1 MGCLTSANKITWKV
15 KNMGSWTVGFSWTT
29 GFNSFL
35 PRPLPIPSEWMR
47 RGKWAPG
54 SVCSYTT
61 YLASG
66 APRPELWEMLTW
78 TLVDVCLA
86 LAVSWLSHSPEPYD
100 NTYSYCVLPVFLL
113 HWGNRDQG
121 LWILP
126 QLSALCP
133 SARVS
138 SRPILNSVPLL
149 SCMTLGKSFHL
160 SELLSLLIWKW
171 GNVSPDDGVNVVPRP
186 PLSPEGRRKW
196 TVVTLESPTLTNLCL
211 HLSPPLLTPSHLK
224 PLSWGPGG
232 EGGWGYKNSLRHTM
246 ANNSGRGQVAFHIPS
261 SLLGEGITDV
271 G

>member
-1 MGCLTSANKITWKV
+1 MDCGLFANNW
-15 KNMGSWTVGFSWTT
+15 FQ
-29 GFNSFL
+29 FL
-35 PRPLPIPSEWMR
+35 PSSPPPHSFWVDEKRQMGP
-47 RGKWAPG
+47 GKCLLLHHLFGLRCSHTWAVG
-54 SVCSYTT
+54 DADTD
-61 YLASG
+61 
-66 APRPELWEMLTW
+66 
-78 TLVDVCLA
+78 TLDVCLA

-100 NTYSYCVLPVFLL
+100 NAYSYCVLPVFLL

-138 SRPILNSVPLL
+138 SRPILNSAPLL

-171 GNVSPDDGVNVVPRP
+171 GNVSPDDSGNVVPRP

-196 TVVTLESPTLTNLCL
+196 TVMTLESPTLTNLCL
-211 HLSPPLLTPSHLK
+211 HLSPPFLTPSHLK

-246 ANNSGRGQVAFHIPS
+246 ANNSDRGQVAFHIPS